1 MRSRL
6 VTCST
11 RSRCASTTSIKRR
24 VFECSYRIT
33 QATAKAVNGKAERR
47 QNSTSQFNKS
57 QIDGVVHVPRCT
69 PVCVRLVR
77 KSWILPLAARK
88 ARRSLAWR
96 LCCEL
101 RREGHDTDMSKNYEI
116 GRASCRERV
125 EISVVTREMK
135 TK

>member
-1 MRSRL
+1 MHLRELDGL
-6 VTCST
+6 VYATPWCDMFDSESLCEYDT
-11 RSRCASTTSIKRR
+11 DKKG
-24 VFECSYRIT
+24 VFECSHRIT
-33 QATAKAVNGKAERR
+33 QAAAKAGNGIAERR

-101 RREGHDTDMSKNYEI
+101 RRDGHDTSISKNYVGGI
-116 GRASCRERV
+116 KN
-125 EISVVTREMK
+125 I
-135 TK
+135 